1 MGPKAVQIIMLFNI
15 KSGIMALAALAAT
28 TLSAGAKQ
36 VMTMTNGKEIDV
48 EIVTMG
54 TTEISYKLVS
64 NPNGPTYSTARSN
77 VFFILFDDGTK
88 EIITPQTGDL
98 TKSESSQPNE
108 GSSLVSAIQEIASS
122 QEPKNY
128 FTKIDFYPRASVGF
142 QGTFSGYEDSYDL
155 EWGGLNWSV
164 DLNVLFPSSS
174 TSAWTVGLGF
184 TGLSGDL
191 RMIYVMGNEHYNDK
205 IGDLSAVY
213 LTIPVGYYYKIS
225 DWFTFGFGDRL
236 EFLISEKA
244 NGQKAEDTFR
254 IFRDAMFV
262 ETIATIGKFE
272 IGAQFLVNTLSAFKG
287 EGLDWSPTL
296 GINLITGIRF

>member
-15 KSGIMALAALAAT
+15 KSGIMAIAALAAT
-28 TLSAGAKQ
+28 TLSASAKQ

-48 EIVTMG
+48 EIITMG

-88 EIITPQTGDL
+88 EIITQQTGDL
-98 TKSESSQPNE
+98 TKSESSQPNA
-108 GSSLVSAIQEIASS
+108 GTSLVSVIQEIASS

-128 FTKIDFYPRASVGF
+128 FPKIDFYPRASVGF

-164 DLNVLFPSSS
+164 DLNVLFPSSTS
-174 TSAWTVGLGF
+174 SAWTVGLGF

-191 RMIYVMGNEHYNDK
+191 RMIYVRGNAHYNDK

-213 LTIPVGYYYKIS
+213 LTIPIGYYYKIG
-225 DWFTFGFGDRL
+225 DWFTFGLGDRL
-236 EFLISEKA
+236 EFLISERA
-244 NGQKAEDTFR
+244 NGQKTEDTFR

-296 GINLITGIRF
+296 GINLIAGIRF